1 MEPTGRSMRARAKPG
16 PVGFALVIALVL
28 LGHWIGLAWLQ
39 AQLQTLRPLTLM
51 AEPLFTR
58 IIAPTAVTERVSKP
72 TPRHRRVAP
81 SPPPQAKGSA
91 DAPTPSTPA
100 TPEATSEDAVETV
113 APASETSARAPEPAT
128 ASTSEADAAEP
139 ESLSRAGAD
148 WPTDTRIS
156 YRMTGYLRGD
166 LYGSGRV
173 QWQRA
178 QDRYQVRVELLAA
191 LVFRVSMTSQGRVTD
206 AGLEPSDYEEQMPGR
221 RQGVVF
227 EAESLR
233 FQDGARQL
241 KPHAVQDTASQFV
254 ELTRRF
260 STGRESLK
268 VGSQVQVWLAR
279 PSGMALWTYDVV
291 AEDTLQTPELGAVQA
306 FHLRP
311 RPIANPRG
319 VITAELWFAP
329 ALQYLPVR
337 VRISLGND
345 NYVDLMVERIEQADA
360 PAPAPQT
367 PESVAPPSSEGRPS
381 EQLRSAG
388 PGMKGQ
394 TPI

>member
-1 MEPTGRSMRARAKPG
+1 MRARAKPG
-16 PVGFALVIALVL
+16 PVGFVLVIALVL

-39 AQLQTLRPLTLM
+39 AQLQTIRPLTLM

-58 IIAPTAVTERVSKP
+58 IIAPTAATLRVAEPK
-72 TPRHRRVAP
+72 PRHRRVAP
-81 SPPPQAKGSA
+81 PPPPQAKGSA
-91 DAPTPSTPA
+91 DAPIPSTPPA
-100 TPEATSEDAVETV
+100 LETPSEDAMETAAPAPDTS
-113 APASETSARAPEPAT
+113 APASEAAT
-128 ASTSEADAAEP
+128 DSRSEGVAADP
-139 ESLSRAGAD
+139 ESLSRAGED
-148 WPTDTRIS
+148 WPADTRVS
-156 YRMTGYLRGD
+156 YRMTGYFRGD

-191 LVFRVSMTSQGRVTD
+191 LVFRVSMTSQGQITD
-206 AGLEPSDYEEQMPGR
+206 AGLVPSDYEEQMPGR

-227 EAESLR
+227 EAETLR
-233 FQDGARQL
+233 FQDGTRQL
-241 KPHAVQDTASQFV
+241 KPYAVQDTASQFV

-260 STGRESLK
+260 STGREILA

-279 PSGMALWTYDVV
+279 PAGMALWTYDVV
-291 AEDTLQTPELGAVQA
+291 AEDTLQTPELGPVQA

-337 VRISLGND
+337 VRISLGSENF
-345 NYVDLMVERIEQADA
+345 VDLMVERIEQSDA
-360 PAPAPQT
+360 PAPAPETQT
-367 PESVAPPSSEGRPS
+367 PGNAALP
-381 EQLRSAG
+381 
-388 PGMKGQ
+388 
-394 TPI
+394 

>member
-1 MEPTGRSMRARAKPG
+1 MRARVKRG
-16 PVGFALVIALVL
+16 PVGFVLLIALVL

-39 AQLQTLRPLTLM
+39 AQLQTIRPLTLM

-58 IIAPTAVTERVSKP
+58 IIAPTAATLRVAEPK
-72 TPRHRRVAP
+72 PRHRRVAP
-81 SPPPQAKGSA
+81 PPPPQATGSA
-91 DAPTPSTPA
+91 DAPVPSTPSTVETPA
-100 TPEATSEDAVETV
+100 ETAVETA
-113 APASETSARAPEPAT
+113 APAPDTSAPAPDAAT
-128 ASTSEADAAEP
+128 ASMSEGFAADP
-139 ESLSRAGAD
+139 ESLSRAGED
-148 WPTDTRIS
+148 WPADTRVS
-156 YRMTGYLRGD
+156 YRMTGYFRGD

-191 LVFRVSMTSQGRVTD
+191 LVFRVSMTSQGQVTD
-206 AGLEPSDYEEQMPGR
+206 AGLVPGDYEEQMPGR

-227 EAESLR
+227 EAETLR

-241 KPHAVQDTASQFV
+241 KPYAVQDTASQFV

-260 STGRESLK
+260 SSGREILA

-291 AEDTLQTPELGAVQA
+291 AEDTLQTPELGPVQA

-337 VRISLGND
+337 VRISLGSENF
-345 NYVDLMVERIEQADA
+345 VDLMVERIEQSDA
-360 PAPAPQT
+360 PAAT
-367 PESVAPPSSEGRPS
+367 PETQTQG
-381 EQLRSAG
+381 SAAL
-388 PGMKGQ
+388 P
-394 TPI
+394 

>member
-1 MEPTGRSMRARAKPG
+1 MEPTGRTMRARVKPG
-16 PVGFALVIALVL
+16 PVGFVLMIAMVL

-39 AQLQTLRPLTLM
+39 AQLQTIRPLTLM

-58 IIAPTAVTERVSKP
+58 ILAPTAATLRVAEP
-72 TPRHRRVAP
+72 RPRHSRVAP
-81 SPPPQAKGSA
+81 VHPPQATGSA
-91 DAPTPSTPA
+91 DANAEAPIPSTSPTLE
-100 TPEATSEDAVETV
+100 TPSEDAMQTA
-113 APASETSARAPEPAT
+113 APAPDTADPAPEAAT
-128 ASTSEADAAEP
+128 ASMSEGVAADP
-139 ESLSRAGAD
+139 ESFSRAGED
-148 WPTDTRIS
+148 WPADTRVS
-156 YRMTGYLRGD
+156 YRMTGYFRGD

-191 LVFRVSMTSQGRVTD
+191 LVLRVSMTSQGQVTD
-206 AGLEPSDYEEQMPGR
+206 AGLVPGDYEEQMPGR

-227 EAESLR
+227 EAETLR

-241 KPHAVQDTASQFV
+241 KPYAVQDTASQFV

-260 STGRESLK
+260 STGREILA

-291 AEDTLQTPELGAVQA
+291 AEDTLQTPELGPVQA

-337 VRISLGND
+337 VRISLGSENF
-345 NYVDLMVERIEQADA
+345 VDLMVERIEQADA
-360 PAPAPQT
+360 PAPTPETQT
-367 PESVAPPSSEGRPS
+367 PG
-381 EQLRSAG
+381 SAAL
-388 PGMKGQ
+388 P
-394 TPI
+394 